1 MAKEYTWS
9 DDDVV
14 VDHTQKVKRIWDL
27 IMPETY
33 PYIKKFDTIG
43 VKEVT
48 HRHRMGPYH
57 MTERKIKFKVE
68 VELDSEPLKKIG
80 WVKDGEIT
88 KDMLKDAYGEQ
99 YFYEMRAKMLSLLPY
114 VGLGNFGHFDFV
126 GDIGGSVE

>member
-1 MAKEYTWS
+1 
-9 DDDVV
+9 
-14 VDHTQKVKRIWDL
+14 
-27 IMPETY
+27 
-33 PYIKKFDTIG
+33 
-43 VKEVT
+43 
-48 HRHRMGPYH
+48 

-88 KDMLKDAYGEQ
+88 ADMLKDAYGEH